1 MYIYI
6 VKNIKNSNKF
16 DKELT
21 NEINL
26 RNKVNHKSQFLN
38 YLIFK
43 GSIIIIIIHN

>member
-6 VKNIKNSNKF
+6 VKNINSNKF

-26 RNKVNHKSQFLN
+26 RNKVNHKSQFFELLN
-38 YLIFK
+38 I
-43 GSIIIIIIHN
+43 

>member
-26 RNKVNHKSQFLN
+26 RNKVNHKSQFFELLN
-38 YLIFK
+38 I
-43 GSIIIIIIHN
+43 